1 MSDRRGLL
9 AGRLGTLGLLIVLGL
24 AIAVPEDA
32 LPLAV
37 ENPDRRALSDY
48 RAVLDAL
55 PSEPMVVI
63 GFDPDLATYGEIR
76 ATVRAALADLLDR
89 GALLAVISYTPEG
102 RALAGAEMA
111 RLARLGSGARLLDLG
126 FVTGAEAGV
135 VRTVREVTPR
145 TGGPIA
151 DRIAAG
157 GGGLGA
163 FDAALAV
170 GGMDFGPRAWVEQV
184 LPRVDL
190 PLLAIAPTFL
200 WPELA
205 PYRATGQL
213 DALLGTLRDGAT
225 LVDSVAA
232 GSGTTRGPAP
242 LALLLG
248 MLAALAV
255 FVGAAAGSLA
265 PRPGGSPGPEETP

>member
-1 MSDRRGLL
+1 
-9 AGRLGTLGLLIVLGL
+9 
-24 AIAVPEDA
+24 
-32 LPLAV
+32 
-37 ENPDRRALSDY
+37 
-48 RAVLDAL
+48 VLDAL
-55 PSEPMVVI
+55 PSEPMVVV

-76 ATVRAALADLLDR
+76 ATVRAALADLLGR

-102 RALAGAEMA
+102 RALAAAEMA
-111 RLARLGSGARLLDLG
+111 RLARVGSGGSVLDLG
-126 FVTGAEAGV
+126 FVSGAEAGV
-135 VRTVREVTPR
+135 VRTVSQVTPR

-213 DALLGTLRDGAT
+213 DALLGTVRDGAT
-225 LVDSVAA
+225 LVDSLAE
-232 GSGTTRGPAP
+232 GTTRGPAP
-242 LALLLG
+242 LALLIG

-255 FVGAAAGSLA
+255 FVGAAAGSLGA
-265 PRPGGSPGPEETP
+265 RPGGSQGPEETP